1 MRTLLRNFI
10 AWMDKRFPEK
20 VVITQ
25 AEFLAL
31 RAQIDVLSKSVSEER
46 IKKIEQEINK
56 FNVSMGF
63 AGTTTRGAQSMTQ
76 QFQR

>member
-1 MRTLLRNFI
+1 MRHWLRSILN
-10 AWMDKRFPEK
+10 WMDKRWPEK

-25 AEFLAL
+25 AEFLTL
-31 RAQIDVLSKSVSEER
+31 KAQIDVLSKSLAEDR

-63 AGTTTRGAQSMTQ
+63 AGNMKGVVP